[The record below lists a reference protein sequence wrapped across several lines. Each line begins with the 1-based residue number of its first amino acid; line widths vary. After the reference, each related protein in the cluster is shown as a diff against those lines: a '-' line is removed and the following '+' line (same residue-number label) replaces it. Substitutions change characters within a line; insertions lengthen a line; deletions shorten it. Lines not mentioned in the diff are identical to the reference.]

1 MRQKEDVMNT
11 TSNENINVG
20 FVGAGTNTR
29 VKHLPGFQDLDN
41 VTLYG
46 VANRSRSS
54 SSAVAGEYGIQ
65 NVFDDWQAL
74 IQSPEIDAIC
84 VGTWPYMHGTVTIAA
99 LEAGKH
105 VLTEARMAEDVSDAR
120 AMLTASR
127 EHPELVTQVVPS
139 PFTLKVD
146 QTIIELINEGY
157 LGNITAI
164 EVRVAQNTFPDFEG
178 PLLWRHNRDFSG
190 YNIMTMGIWY
200 EALLRW
206 VGPATKVSAMTK
218 VVVNQRLS
226 DNGNLTAVSIP
237 DHVDV
242 ICEMACG
249 AQAHLGFS
257 SITGLGAAS
266 EAWLFGTEGT
276 LRLDGQSLTLS
287 GGQRGDSELK
297 EIPIEPAKQS
307 EWRVEEEFVEAIRG
321 IAPVTHTPFIE
332 AIKYMEWTEAV
343 TRSAQTGQVINLP
356 L

>member
-1 MRQKEDVMNT
+1 MNPRG
-11 TSNENINVG
+11 NGNINVG

-29 VKHLPGFQDLDN
+29 AKHIPGFQAINN

-46 VANRSRSS
+46 VANRSRTSG
-54 SSAVAGEYGIQ
+54 SAVAGEYGIE

-74 IQSPEIDAIC
+74 VQSPDVDAIC
-84 VGTWPYMHGTVTIAA
+84 IGTWPYMHGTVALAA
-99 LEAGKH
+99 LESGKH
-105 VLTEARMAEDVSDAR
+105 VLTEARMAENASEAR
-120 AMLTASR
+120 AMLAASR
-127 EHPELVTQVVPS
+127 EHPELITQVVPS

-146 QTIIELINEGY
+146 QTIKDLINEGY
-157 LGNITAI
+157 LGSITAI
-164 EVRVAQNTFPDFEG
+164 NIRVTQDNFPDFGG

-218 VVVNQRLS
+218 VVVNQRVS
-226 DNGNLTAVSIP
+226 SEGDLTSVTIP

-242 ICEMACG
+242 LCEMACG

-257 SITGLGAAS
+257 TITGLGATS

-276 LRLDGQSLTLS
+276 LRLDGQSLTIS
-287 GGQRGDSELK
+287 GGQRGDTELK
-297 EIPIEPAKQS
+297 EIPIDPAKQS
-307 EWRVEEEFVEAIRG
+307 EWRVEEEFMEAIRG
-321 IAPVTHTPFIE
+321 VSPVTHTPFME
-332 AIKYMEWTEAV
+332 AVKYMEWTEAV